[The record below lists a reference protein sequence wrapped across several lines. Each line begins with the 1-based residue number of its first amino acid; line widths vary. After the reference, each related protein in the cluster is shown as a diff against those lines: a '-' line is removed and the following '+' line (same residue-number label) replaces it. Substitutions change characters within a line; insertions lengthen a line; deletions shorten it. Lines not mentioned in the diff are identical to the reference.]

1 MTSSATVILICGL
14 PASGKSTL
22 ARKLKDHFQES
33 QSSNTSRRAVV
44 HYLEYDAF
52 EDLIVSQQQ
61 QQEEEEERGRRE
73 AWNQARQVV
82 LKELEQHLQADES
95 SESESSDSIILMD
108 DNFHLRG
115 MRKQI
120 HRLLLLQH
128 RPIQFGVLWV
138 DATLESCLERN
149 RQRERRQI
157 PESVILKMQSTFE
170 PPTLTKA
177 AAVSAWEANWMSV
190 TDKTQFESVV
200 EFVEHCVDIV
210 DLPEEEHQDVE
221 QQQQQEA
228 DRAKT
233 LQNQRHAWD
242 KLLRTWV
249 GQVAKYDKQFARGAN
264 MARKELL
271 QRIKDPNFSDIG
283 ISSSITNDD
292 ILMLESF
299 LDLLLASSSTITTTD
314 DKKNVNL
321 RSALKVLL
329 TESSS

>member
-1 MTSSATVILICGL
+1 MFLLLATYLETTKTKESEHLIFRMTSSATVILICGL

-33 QSSNTSRRAVV
+33 QSTRRVV

-61 QQEEEEERGRRE
+61 EEEEEEEERRE

-82 LKELEQHLQADES
+82 LKELEQHLKSDES
-95 SESESSDSIILMD
+95 SASIILMD

-115 MRKQI
+115 MRKKI
-120 HRLLLLQH
+120 HRLLLQY

-138 DATLESCLERN
+138 DASLESCLERN
-149 RQRERRQI
+149 QQRERQI
-157 PESVILKMQSTFE
+157 PEQVILKMQSTFE
-170 PPTLTKA
+170 PPTKA
-177 AAVSAWEANWMSV
+177 AAWEAYWMSV
-190 TDKTQFESVV
+190 TDKTPFESVV
-200 EFVEHCVDIV
+200 EFVEHCVEIV
-210 DLPEEEHQDVE
+210 DLPEEGVE
-221 QQQQQEA
+221 QQEA

-233 LQNQRHAWD
+233 LKNQRHAWD

-271 QRIKDPNFSDIG
+271 QRIKDPNSDI
-283 ISSSITNDD
+283 ITNKDD
-292 ILMLESF
+292 LLLDSF
-299 LDLLLASSSTITTTD
+299 LDLLLASSSTD
-314 DKKNVNL
+314 DKNVNL
-321 RSALKVLL
+321 RSTLEQLL
-329 TESSS
+329 AESS